1 VGTLRARTTGL
12 VVLVTGLTL
21 AAGGLLLV
29 LALQGR
35 LTASNDR
42 VDRTH
47 LRELAAAAATG
58 RLPDPITDVG
68 PEGVA
73 QVVAADGTVLA
84 ASANIT
90 HAGPIADLRPGT
102 DPEVGSVVA
111 PDDDETEHYRLWAMT
126 AAGPDG
132 RPVTVYVG
140 TSEEAV
146 TEAGRT
152 LAAALLVGVP
162 LATALLGVATW
173 LILGRALRR
182 VDAIRVEVDSITGSE
197 LHRRVPASGVDD
209 EVGRLATTMNR
220 MLDRLEEADT
230 RQRAFVADASHDLQS
245 PLAAQRAQLE
255 VALADAG
262 GGEAGGRDSGGREAR
277 GSEVGPLAR
286 DLLAGTAEMERL
298 VQDLL
303 FLASDDDGAPPPPL
317 VPLDLD
323 DLVLE
328 EATRLRP
335 ATGVRVDTTGV
346 SAAPVRGDRAEL
358 RRLVRNLLENGAR
371 HAATAVTVGTRV
383 EGDAVLLDVRDD
395 GPGVD
400 PTDAERVFDRFHRGD
415 PARSRGDGT
424 GLGLA
429 IARTVARRH
438 EGDLVL
444 LPDGPGAHFALR
456 LPVCR

>member
-1 VGTLRARTTGL
+1 MRTLRARTTGL

-58 RLPDPITDVG
+58 RLPDPISDVG

-90 HAGPIADLRPGT
+90 DAGPIADLHPGE
-102 DPEVGSVVA
+102 DPAVDSVVA
-111 PDDDETEHYRLWAMT
+111 PDDDETEHYRLWAMS

-262 GGEAGGRDSGGREAR
+262 SGDVRGR
-277 GSEVGPLAR
+277 EVGPLAR

-303 FLASDDDGAPPPPL
+303 FLAADDDGAGAAGP
-317 VPLDLD
+317 
-323 DLVLE
+323 
-328 EATRLRP
+328 RRP
-335 ATGVRVDTTGV
+335 
-346 SAAPVRGDRAEL
+346 
-358 RRLVRNLLENGAR
+358 GAR
-371 HAATAVTVGTRV
+371 G
-383 EGDAVLLDVRDD
+383 
-395 GPGVD
+395 
-400 PTDAERVFDRFHRGD
+400 GD
-415 PARSRGDGT
+415 PAAPGDRRTGRHHG
-424 GLGLA
+424 GLGRA
-429 IARTVARRH
+429 GARGPGRAPPPGPQPPRERCPARRDRGH
-438 EGDLVL
+438 RRHPGRGRRGAARRTRRRTRRRPAGRGARVR
-444 LPDGPGAHFALR
+444 PVPPRRPGPVPG
-456 LPVCR
+456 